1 MARFGNIWH
10 NVAMAKK
17 RTMNISLTPELAEMV
32 ERKVASGMYTSNSE
46 VVREALRRYGEA
58 EAEFMPGE
66 RERIIEKL
74 REAEE
79 DVKAGRVSPWE
90 GSKPIFDAV
99 LERLRREGKTIKP

>member
-1 MARFGNIWH
+1 
-10 NVAMAKK
+10 MAKK

-58 EAEFMPGE
+58 EPDFMPGE
-66 RERIIEKL
+66 RERIMEKL

-79 DVKAGRVSPWE
+79 DIKAGRE
-90 GSKPIFDAV
+90 GTWSVEDVMKKATQ
-99 LERLRREGKTIKP
+99 RLQAEGKTVKP

>member
-1 MARFGNIWH
+1 
-10 NVAMAKK
+10 VAVAKK

-66 RERIIEKL
+66 RERIMQKL

-79 DVKAGRVSPWE
+79 DIKAGRVSDWSVE
-90 GSKPIFDAV
+90 DV
-99 LERLRREGKTIKP
+99 LQRTLAELKAQGKTIKP